1 MNVLFA
7 IGNGYLPQFHG
18 GVQSSTHHL
27 IAQLAAGGHSASVLA
42 SLFGDGLFGLRARV
56 KMKLLG
62 QPAVVDRFPGYPV
75 VRAWFPWEAVPFAL
89 EQARPDVAVVQ
100 CHKSVPLGKAL
111 EAAGVPIV
119 VYLRNVEFDELDGD
133 PRELRSALYIANSQ
147 FTADTYKRVFGI
159 ELAVIPPSIDRKSYA
174 TESSKAFVT
183 FINPYPVKG
192 LQRAADIAR
201 ACPDIPFLFVESWK
215 LDGERLVAA
224 QSAID
229 GLANVTMMPRTD
241 DMRSVYGQTK
251 ILLAPS
257 QWEEAWGRVASEAH
271 CSGIP
276 VVGSRRGGL
285 PEAIGEGGIVLDH
298 DTPLT
303 DWVDAVRRLWD
314 DERHYISMSERAR
327 QFSLRP
333 ALDPTRQFAAF
344 LAVLEQ
350 ARAGNP
356 LAHAA

>member
-42 SLFGDGLFGLRARV
+42 SLFGDGLFGLRPRV

-133 PRELRSALYIANSQ
+133 PRELPLGALHRQLRSSRP
-147 FTADTYKRVFGI
+147 DTYKRVFGI
-159 ELAVIPPSIDRKSYA
+159 ELAVIPPSDRPQ
-174 TESSKAFVT
+174 E
-183 FINPYPVKG
+183 
-192 LQRAADIAR
+192 
-201 ACPDIPFLFVESWK
+201 
-215 LDGERLVAA
+215 
-224 QSAID
+224 
-229 GLANVTMMPRTD
+229 
-241 DMRSVYGQTK
+241 
-251 ILLAPS
+251 
-257 QWEEAWGRVASEAH
+257 
-271 CSGIP
+271 
-276 VVGSRRGGL
+276 
-285 PEAIGEGGIVLDH
+285 
-298 DTPLT
+298 
-303 DWVDAVRRLWD
+303 
-314 DERHYISMSERAR
+314 
-327 QFSLRP
+327 LRP
-333 ALDPTRQFAAF
+333 LKKQQGVRHLHQ
-344 LAVLEQ
+344 
-350 ARAGNP
+350 P
-356 LAHAA
+356 LSR